1 MDLHFIMAVEIREL
15 IIKITIGESESKKGL
30 SEEEFNELKKMI
42 IKECVDKVTVKLENQ
57 VQR

>member
-42 IKECVDKVTVKLENQ
+42 IKECVEKVTVKLENQ